1 MSTRK
6 LVIVLIIF
14 ATALIIGFVFQVDR
28 EKKLKNTKITK
39 AVVIDRDKHHIMGFG
54 VNVKFKVGNKEYFS
68 KTPECDCKMLDIGDT
83 ILIKYAIE
91 DPKIIKIQDKYY
103 MQKYKSKK

>member
-28 EKKLKNTKITK
+28 ERKLKN
-39 AVVIDRDKHHIMGFG
+39 
-54 VNVKFKVGNKEYFS
+54 S
-68 KTPECDCKMLDIGDT
+68 KTTIARVEKVDEYLYRKMGAKISFTLNGKSIVTDIGCDCRDLKIGDSV
-83 ILIKYAIE
+83 LIKYAIE
-91 DPKIIKIQDKYY
+91 NPKLAVLKDKYY